1 MHMLSKQKYSAQEYI
16 TSGQTSEIRSIAKDQ
31 AWYAPTSNAWPYF
44 LYNGHATLVYR
55 SYKTEQEQ
63 A

>member
-1 MHMLSKQKYSAQEYI
+1 MHMLNKQKYSAQEYI
-16 TSGQTSEIRSIAKDQ
+16 TSGQTSEIHSNATDQ

-55 SYKTEQEQ
+55 SCKPKREQ